1 MAKTLM
7 NTMQALPGRTG
18 PLKRRTDRSAQI
30 GDAAISKPWRCE
42 RNGLTVGLIN
52 AAAIGE
58 LNQGFRRN
66 IVLACVGVAEES
78 ELHRMISESAQA
90 PVPWPESCC
99 ALLSNKVNVLVV
111 VATNHG

>member
-1 MAKTLM
+1 MDKTLM
-7 NTMQALPGRTG
+7 NTKQALPDRTG
-18 PLKRRTDRSAQI
+18 PLKRRTDLSAQI
-30 GDAAISKPWRCE
+30 GDAAISKAWSCK
-42 RNGLTVGLIN
+42 RNGLTVGLID

-78 ELHRMISESAQA
+78 ELHQMISESAQA

-111 VATNHG
+111 VATNYG